1 MNRYIVR
8 RFAEMIPVLVIL
20 SIVVFAILRI
30 LPGDPVAAL
39 IGEESGS
46 LSPEQRAALE
56 RELGLDE
63 PLPIQYLEWASDI
76 VRGDWGRSL
85 ISRQPVAD
93 LIKQRLSVTLQLAAF
108 AWVIGLALGL
118 PIGVI
123 SALKRN
129 SWADVGINVAA
140 LAGLATPNF
149 LLGLLLIV
157 VFAVYLG
164 WLPSSGFVSFR
175 ENPSEAVRHLLLPT
189 VALATGLMAS
199 IIRQTRSAM
208 LEVMG
213 EDYIRTARA
222 KGLSNGRVIFRH
234 ALKNALLPVV
244 TIAGLQVGNLAS
256 GTIIVETMF
265 AIPGMGRLTIDAIL
279 ISDFSTVQIIVL
291 ILAVFTMV
299 ANLIADLL
307 YVQFDPR
314 IRLA

>member
-175 ENPSEAVRHLLLPT
+175 ENPNEAVRHLLLPT

>member
-1 MNRYIVR
+1 MNRYIAR

-20 SIVVFAILRI
+20 SIVVFGILRL

-46 LSPEQRAALE
+46 ISPEQRAALE
-56 RELGLDE
+56 HELGLDE
-63 PLPIQYLEWASDI
+63 PLPIQYFEWVSDI
-76 VRGDWGRSL
+76 VGGDWGRSL

-123 SALKRN
+123 SALNRN

-157 VFAVYLG
+157 VFAVYLR

-175 ENPSEAVRHLLLPT
+175 DNPSEAIQHLLLPT
-189 VALATGLMAS
+189 VALSTGLMAS

-222 KGLSNGRVIFRH
+222 KGLPNRRVIFRH

-244 TIAGLQVGNLAS
+244 TVAGLQIGNLAS

-291 ILAVFTMV
+291 ILAIFTMV
-299 ANLIADLL
+299 ANLLADLL
-307 YVQFDPR
+307 YVRFDPR